1 MKRVLRF
8 ELMKIWYP
16 LTLIYWVIFSIVFF
30 LFCYDEPSFIK
41 RFSSGS
47 FRYNEDIILNIF
59 YIASSYKYMLVIFII
74 FITSR
79 EFANNTIIR
88 SIYEGFSREELFVGK
103 LTVLAILILFVF
115 LLTRVIL
122 AIVFFMKGYSVH
134 TIAFM
139 LFNYHIVIAEFF
151 SCFFLGLFGIMLS
164 SLTKNLY
171 WSIGLFIALAF
182 IEYLTL
188 IFVFMTSFQEIINYL
203 PIRGMINV
211 LHTQR
216 FDDIELP
223 QLVYYYVLQII
234 FLFVVYKQYKNI
246 TWLRKR

>member
-1 MKRVLRF
+1 MKRILRF
-8 ELMKIWYP
+8 EFIKIWNP

-30 LFCYDEPSFIK
+30 LFCYDEPLFIK

-47 FRYNEDIILNIF
+47 FRYYEDIIMNIF
-59 YIASSYKYMLVIFII
+59 YMASFYKYLLVIFVI

-103 LTVLAILILFVF
+103 LAVLVILILFVF
-115 LLTRVIL
+115 ILTRVIL
-122 AIVFFMKGYSVH
+122 SILFFMKGYGVH
-134 TIAFM
+134 SIAFM

-151 SCFFLGLFGIMLS
+151 SCFFMGLFGIMLS

-171 WSIGLFIALAF
+171 WSIGFFIVLAF

-188 IFVFMTSFQEIINYL
+188 IFLFMTSFQEVINYL
-203 PIRGMINV
+203 PIYGMINIQQF
-211 LHTQR
+211 LR
-216 FDDIELP
+216 FDDLELP
-223 QLVYYYVLQII
+223 RLIYFYILQLI
-234 FLFVVYKQYKNI
+234 FMFVIYKQYKNI